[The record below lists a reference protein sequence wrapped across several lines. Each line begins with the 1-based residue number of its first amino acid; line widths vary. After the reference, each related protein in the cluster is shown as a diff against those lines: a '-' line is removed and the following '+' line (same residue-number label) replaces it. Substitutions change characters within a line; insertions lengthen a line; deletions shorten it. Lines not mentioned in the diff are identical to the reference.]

1 MASQRNSTK
10 CIKKSK
16 YLSFSS
22 YSPKLRCWEHS
33 QIHSM
38 RPPDTK
44 TRQGQYINGKLQANI
59 SDEHRRK
66 TLQNISKL
74 ISTKY
79 EKDHTPWSSGIYPRR
94 QEWFNIHKQL
104 NVIHHINKRK
114 TKNDMIISVNTE
126 ECIWQHS
133 ISIYD
138 KNSHQKK
145 KTFIKVSIEGTYLN
159 IIKTIYDK
167 PTANIKQTFCLFLL
181 PSAAAGT
188 PIKPCLNLLSGL

>member
-1 MASQRNSTK
+1 MYKEEQIPILLKLFPQTEVLGALSNSFYEATWYQNQTRTIHKWKIASK
-10 CIKKSK
+10 
-16 YLSFSS
+16 
-22 YSPKLRCWEHS
+22 
-33 QIHSM
+33 
-38 RPPDTK
+38 
-44 TRQGQYINGKLQANI
+44 

-79 EKDHTPWSSGIYPRR
+79 EKDHTPWSSEIYPRR

-188 PIKPCLNLLSGL
+188 PIKPCLNFLSGL